1 MKRYLFFVSLSY
13 AYPILRPIQ
22 SEIWRRGDD
31 VAWFFTSPCDQY
43 LHEGEK
49 QLKTIKEVME
59 YNPIA
64 VFAPGN
70 KVHDF
75 FPGVKVQVFH
85 GFSIDKRPG
94 RGDHFRIRGL
104 FDIFC
109 TQGSTSTPHFLELEK
124 QYRHFKIYETG
135 WSKTDLFFPLVP
147 KEKNPVPTIL
157 YASTFTPG
165 ITSTPHLYDEI
176 ARLAKEKNWQWL
188 ITFHPKMSPEIV
200 EKYKNL
206 ANALDNVSFYEGD
219 NNVEL
224 LQKADV
230 LLCDSSSIIIEFLFF
245 DKPVVTYKNTSP
257 GNYLIDVDSPE
268 LIEPAIEKALTRPKE
283 LMDNIRKYTDSHQPY
298 RDGRCSARILDAVD
312 DFIAKYKGKIKRKPL
327 NLFRKLQTRWQVK
340 YFPFGPRYTASK

>member
-43 LHEGEK
+43 LQEGEK
-49 QLKTIKEVME
+49 QLKTIKEVIE

-124 QYRHFKIYETG
+124 QYRHFKVYETG

-200 EKYKNL
+200 EKYKKL

-257 GNYLIDVDSPE
+257 GNYLIDVDSPK
-268 LIEPAIEKALTRPKE
+268 LIEPAIEKALTYPKE
-283 LMDNIRKYTDSHQPY
+283 LMEIFENTSIAINLIEMGAVQPAFSMPWMTLSPSTRGKLKENRSIFFENY
-298 RDGRCSARILDAVD
+298 KPVGR
-312 DFIAKYKGKIKRKPL
+312 
-327 NLFRKLQTRWQVK
+327 
-340 YFPFGPRYTASK
+340 

>member
-22 SEIWRRGDD
+22 SEIWRRGDE

-124 QYRHFKIYETG
+124 QYRHFKVYETG

-206 ANALDNVSFYEGD
+206 ANSLDNVSFYDGD

-268 LIEPAIEKALTRPKE
+268 LIEPAIEKGEFDLYPEYTGTGWNAVLKKKE
-283 LMDNIRKYTDSHQPY
+283 TYFESQFDELQKEYQKKILADKKDFYIR
-298 RDGRCSARILDAVD
+298 
-312 DFIAKYKGKIKRKPL
+312 
-327 NLFRKLQTRWQVK
+327 FRTMC
-340 YFPFGPRYTASK
+340 